1 MAFAGFDVPLQMDVA
16 AEKMIFGVQGID
28 ATRRD
33 HLIKVSICFLSFPWQ
48 VILTEFKGK
57 KFEAMAQWCIGSL
70 LSCFFYVK

>member
-1 MAFAGFDVPLQMDVA
+1 MLVQWRRDVAFAGFDVPLQMDVA

-33 HLIKVSICFLSFPWQ
+33 RLIKVSVCFLSFPWQ

-57 KFEAMAQWCIGSL
+57 SL
-70 LSCFFYVK
+70 KPWHGRV